1 MTLSFASTDIYVEE
15 EKLIYPL
22 ESLVGRHFIIQ
33 IIIWSLY
40 HHSNNYN
47 HFTTFQ
53 SNYNHFTTIQN
64 NYNHQVSEIGGALG
78 LFLGF
83 SFLGIFETV
92 SNFFLKLTSMLKI
105 KP

>member
-40 HHSNNYN
+40 HHSNNYD
-47 HFTTFQ
+47 
-53 SNYNHFTTIQN
+53 
-64 NYNHQVSEIGGALG
+64 HQVSEIGGALG

-92 SNFFLKLTSMLKI
+92 SNLFLKLTSMLKI